1 MQHSQSVKRGRAREV
16 PFGVRALESGIEVEG
31 VWISGTNTPAGSTPG
46 TPTFLANAN
55 STREKPSP
63 DRVSSASVMSHPE
76 MSHLEMPQST
86 QGYPTV
92 MIASES
98 NSQDSSPLADRR
110 VSSDSTQQPPPKSD
124 PMPHRRPSYKPR
136 RSSQLRY
143 SNSMRSEDPKS
154 VAAHDDHY
162 LVSRGK
168 GKERQGKFLGVLF
181 LTAMCLHYKLGSESE
196 CEGQGRPL
204 TEGFRSPKDDH
215 HETSYQRSR
224 SEMPADEF
232 LHAAYPNHPRIPR
245 TTTNG
250 LSDIDTRGSSTHEAH
265 FHEQGHLQ
273 GTQSNGMTAAY
284 EAGQHGRR
292 NKTKD
297 PALRGKNPFATPPR
311 RPSDD
316 DAPVFHIDDDSTAYP
331 ILTHD
336 GTTEQPSSGDPL
348 MLIDASRQPKG
359 PQVVRKVNSGF
370 QILAP
375 GTFDAPI
382 PDDVGRKE
390 VIPGNKRHSRKLQKR
405 SRANSYS
412 IEEP

>member
-1 MQHSQSVKRGRAREV
+1 MQHSQSVKRGRARDV

-55 STREKPSP
+55 STRGEPSP
-63 DRVSSASVMSHPE
+63 ARASSASV

-92 MIASES
+92 MIASDS
-98 NSQDSSPLADRR
+98 NSQDSSPCPDRR
-110 VSSDSTQQPPPKSD
+110 VSSDSTQQPPPNSD

-143 SNSMRSEDPKS
+143 SNSMRSEDPES
-154 VAAHDDHY
+154 LAARDDHY
-162 LVSRGK
+162 LMPHGK
-168 GKERQGKFLGVLF
+168 GKERQGKFREVLF
-181 LTAMCLHYKLGSESE
+181 PTAMCLRYKTGSESE
-196 CEGQGRPL
+196 YEGQGRSL
-204 TEGFRSPKDDH
+204 TEGFRSPRDH
-215 HETSYQRSR
+215 YHETSYQPSR
-224 SEMPADEF
+224 SKMPADEF
-232 LHAAYPNHPRIPR
+232 LHAAYPNHPRNSR
-245 TTTNG
+245 TTTTG
-250 LSDIDTRGSSTHEAH
+250 LSDIDRRGSSTHEAH
-265 FHEQGHLQ
+265 IHEQGHLQ
-273 GTQSNGMTAAY
+273 STQSNGMTAAY
-284 EAGQHGRR
+284 EAGQHGRQ
-292 NKTKD
+292 NKTEN
-297 PALRGKNPFATPPR
+297 PAPRGKNPFAMPPR

-382 PDDVGRKE
+382 PDDAGRKE
-390 VIPGNKRHSRKLQKR
+390 GIPGNKRHSRKLQKR